1 VATLWYTAN
10 GGAIAIFSCSC
21 VKTNYIVIYYLK
33 DKSTRSFVDA
43 LKYIDGLVR
52 ARKSYGVNTM
62 YSDFLAAHTGTSDLE
77 DIQDDLRI
85 RLKAT
90 PPYLHWL
97 NGYAKVYMRV
107 LKADTYTRLLQAIG
121 TPMGDDYITDATDLW
136 CFFVEQSKL
145 TNNSE
150 SLTTTKQVTDTYV
163 NREQMFYEDT

>member
-1 VATLWYTAN
+1 MATLWYTAN

-62 YSDFLAAHTGTSDLE
+62 YSDFLAAHIDTSDLE

-90 PPYLHWL
+90 PPHLHCL
-97 NGYAKVYMRV
+97 NGYAEVYMRV
-107 LKADTYTRLLQAIG
+107 PRAYTYTRLLQAE
-121 TPMGDDYITDATDLW
+121 P
-136 CFFVEQSKL
+136 
-145 TNNSE
+145 
-150 SLTTTKQVTDTYV
+150 
-163 NREQMFYEDT
+163 